1 MLFLHKMQKE
11 IFQTTHLGG
20 SLFGAD
26 MTNEKKEGDSMVEA
40 TSNLV
45 GCRTQIKDMET
56 NELIANTKIIA
67 YDPVNKILTISG
79 SGMRYRGDR
88 EVSLLVF
95 YKDDIFEYFGNLRK
109 PLVSN
114 EFEICL
120 YRGKKKEGRSN
131 KRYDIVA
138 KGRVKGIEIEGQRVE
153 LRKPIEITTKNI
165 SANGLLIESM
175 AGSFERKDRIWLD
188 IDYGEAKI
196 RGVYEVVRLQNQN
209 LWTEEYG
216 CRHIGPKKKA

>member
-1 MLFLHKMQKE
+1 
-11 IFQTTHLGG
+11 
-20 SLFGAD
+20 
-26 MTNEKKEGDSMVEA
+26 MVEA
-40 TSNLV
+40 TNNLI

-56 NELIANTKIIA
+56 NQLIANTRITA
-67 YDPVNKILTISG
+67 YDPVKKILTISG
-79 SGMRYRGDR
+79 TGLRYQGDR

-95 YKDDIFEYFGNLRK
+95 YQNDIFEYFGNLRK

-114 EFEICL
+114 EFEISL

-131 KRYDIVA
+131 KRYEIVA
-138 KGRVKGIEIEGQRVE
+138 KGRVKGIDIEGQRVD

-165 SANGLLIESM
+165 SANGLLIEAM
-175 AGSFERKDRIWLD
+175 AGSFERKNRIWVD
-188 IDYGEAKI
+188 IDFGESQI